1 MHLLGSHHVLNLPKA
16 LGISPN
22 GEVRE
27 EVVNGGLSG
36 ARVVKIVDAQER
48 VLAFVKSATPASPHL
63 EEELRGEAERL
74 TWLADQGIR
83 VPQVL
88 SLSTKDGTWLAT
100 RPLEG
105 IPASDEFPPD
115 GRFAVVTAIAEAL
128 RALHA
133 LDARSCPFDRSLPS
147 ALATAEKRTREGLVD
162 HSWRL
167 AGKSDAIAAD
177 ALDDLRKAISATD
190 PGELV
195 VSHGDF
201 CLPNVLVSSHGGTGF
216 VDVGR
221 MGVADFHSDV
231 ADILRSLRSH
241 MNPQYGEPHA
251 QHFLDVYG
259 RSGIDSERLR
269 LHDRV
274 EEFFWPA
281 PTG

>member
-1 MHLLGSHHVLNLPKA
+1 MPNLWKA

-36 ARVVKIVDAQER
+36 ARVVKILDERGR
-48 VLAFVKSATPASPHL
+48 VLAFVKSATPAAPHL

-74 TWLADQGIR
+74 KWLADQGIR

-88 SLSTKDGTWLAT
+88 GLSTKDGTWLAT

-105 IPASDEFPPD
+105 IPASDDFPPD
-115 GRFAVVTAIAEAL
+115 GRRAVVTELAQAL
-128 RALHA
+128 CGLHA
-133 LDARSCPFDRSLPS
+133 VDPRSCPFDRSLPM
-147 ALATAEKRTREGLVD
+147 ALATAGKRTHEGLVD

-167 AGKSDAIAAD
+167 AGKTDAIAAD
-177 ALDDLRKAISATD
+177 ALDDLRKAISATG

-201 CLPNVLVSSHGGTGF
+201 CLPNVLVSSQGGAGF

-221 MGVADFHSDV
+221 MGVADRHSDV

-241 MNPQYGEPHA
+241 MNPQYDESHA
-251 QHFLDVYG
+251 QQFLDVYG